1 MKNKHPVLRRFM
13 RRKVS
18 VVAAAVLIL
27 FVLIAILGPLV
38 WQVDPLKQSVMK
50 KYGPMTVQHPLGT
63 DNLGRDTLARMIYGA
78 RVSLAISFAGVLSGA
93 LIGVLLGV
101 SAGYFGGWVDAIISR
116 FIDILLAFPGLL
128 LAITIVAVLGPGSV
142 NTVIAITIFTIPGLT
157 RMVRSVVLSLKS
169 SEYVEACKTM
179 GESNL
184 RIIFTH
190 VIPNSMS
197 QIIVEVK
204 AVDGVSLAL
213 RQGETYGLVG
223 ESGCGKST
231 LGRTLIRLLE
241 PTSGK
246 ITLFDQ
252 DITHLS
258 KKEML
263 PFRRDVQI
271 VFQDP
276 YTSLNPR
283 QRVGDMLM
291 EVLAIHHIGDKNERM
306 ARALDI
312 MAQVG
317 LRPEHFYRYPHEFSG
332 GQRQRIGLARALILD
347 PKIVV
352 CDEPVS
358 ALDVSIQSQI
368 INLLKELQR
377 KRGLTYLFVAH
388 DMSVIRYISDRVGVM
403 YLGHLVEEG
412 DTDEVF
418 DHPQHPYTRTL
429 MSAVP
434 SIDPRDNRQRI
445 LLEGDLPSPIDPP
458 SGCVFHTRCPWATEA
473 CKTASCELREVRKG
487 HYAACSRGEQE

>member
-101 SAGYFGGWVDAIISR
+101 SAGYFGGWVDV
-116 FIDILLAFPGLL
+116 LLAFPGLL

-197 QIIVEVK
+197 QIIVNVTLSLGTAILTASSLSFLGLGVTPPEAEWGAMLSQMREVIRTYPT
-204 AVDGVSLAL
+204 GVLVPGIAITLVVMSFS
-213 RQGETYGLVG
+213 LVG
-223 ESGCGKST
+223 
-231 LGRTLIRLLE
+231 
-241 PTSGK
+241 
-246 ITLFDQ
+246 D
-252 DITHLS
+252 
-258 KKEML
+258 
-263 PFRRDVQI
+263 
-271 VFQDP
+271 
-276 YTSLNPR
+276 
-283 QRVGDMLM
+283 
-291 EVLAIHHIGDKNERM
+291 
-306 ARALDI
+306 
-312 MAQVG
+312 G
-317 LRPEHFYRYPHEFSG
+317 LRD
-332 GQRQRIGLARALILD
+332 ALD
-347 PKIVV
+347 PK
-352 CDEPVS
+352 
-358 ALDVSIQSQI
+358 
-368 INLLKELQR
+368 LK
-377 KRGLTYLFVAH
+377 
-388 DMSVIRYISDRVGVM
+388 
-403 YLGHLVEEG
+403 
-412 DTDEVF
+412 
-418 DHPQHPYTRTL
+418 
-429 MSAVP
+429 
-434 SIDPRDNRQRI
+434 NN
-445 LLEGDLPSPIDPP
+445 
-458 SGCVFHTRCPWATEA
+458 
-473 CKTASCELREVRKG
+473 
-487 HYAACSRGEQE
+487 

>member
-50 KYGPMTVQHPLGT
+50 KYGPMTAAHPLGT

-197 QIIVEVK
+197 QIIVNVTLSLGTAILTASSLSFLGLGVTPPEAEWGAMLSQMREVIRTYPTGVLVPGIAITLVVMSFSLVGDGLRDALDPK
-204 AVDGVSLAL
+204 LKITDDEEVVLMSEPVLQVKGLKTYYYTEEGVVPAVDGLDFEVEP
-213 RQGETYGLVG
+213 GETFAIVG
-223 ESGCGKST
+223 ESGCGKSVT
-231 LGRTLIRLLE
+231 SLSILRLI
-241 PTSGK
+241 PSPPGK
-246 ITLFDQ
+246 IIDGEIIYHGQ
-252 DITHLS
+252 DLVKKSEREMRSIRGNDISMIS
-258 KKEML
+258 K
-263 PFRRDVQI
+263 
-271 VFQDP
+271 
-276 YTSLNPR
+276 
-283 QRVGDMLM
+283 
-291 EVLAIHHIGDKNERM
+291 
-306 ARALDI
+306 
-312 MAQVG
+312 
-317 LRPEHFYRYPHEFSG
+317 
-332 GQRQRIGLARALILD
+332 
-347 PKIVV
+347 
-352 CDEPVS
+352 
-358 ALDVSIQSQI
+358 SQ
-368 INLLKELQR
+368 
-377 KRGLTYLFVAH
+377 
-388 DMSVIRYISDRVGVM
+388 
-403 YLGHLVEEG
+403 
-412 DTDEVF
+412 
-418 DHPQHPYTRTL
+418 
-429 MSAVP
+429 
-434 SIDPRDNRQRI
+434 
-445 LLEGDLPSPIDPP
+445 
-458 SGCVFHTRCPWATEA
+458 
-473 CKTASCELREVRKG
+473 
-487 HYAACSRGEQE
+487 